1 MAYDVV
7 VIGGGILGTGVA
19 RDAALRGLKVALFEK
34 HDFGSGT
41 SSRSTRIIHGG
52 LRYLEKLDFGL
63 VYEALHERR
72 RLLENAPHLVK
83 PLPFLF
89 PNYRGKGHPFTMLW
103 AGIGLYDVMNIR
115 RGMPHH
121 KILLEVEAL
130 RMEPSLKRE
139 GLRGGFIYYDA
150 QCEYPERIC
159 VENVVDAA
167 AHGARIENHAE
178 VADVLRNGNRIEG
191 VRIRRSDG
199 STDDVRAEVVVNAA
213 GPWLDEVER
222 LVTPKSEPKLRRTK
236 GVHLVVPRFNHHA
249 LIMETEDAERIFFAV
264 PWGDYTL
271 LGTTDTDYYER
282 NEDVSADDDDIEYL
296 LREIQRILEVKLER
310 KDILYTTAGLR
321 PLRRQLGRS
330 TADITRKHEI
340 VDHALEDGTQGLL
353 TIVGGKI
360 TTFRQIAQ
368 DAVDGVFAK
377 LGRRAPPSPTLDQ
390 PLPGGATDDWDAF
403 QRVFREDA
411 AAIGIPLP
419 AIAHWLRIYG
429 TRSQRLVQLIQAD
442 PALAEPI
449 AEDPTYLRA
458 EIQFAVEEEFC
469 GGLEDFLLRR
479 SMWGLQAGQGVDAR
493 AAILRNLAPLL
504 GWDEDTIAREEQ
516 HFLETIGKM
525 RGRGLEPSP
534 PIEPAKPF

>member
-1 MAYDVV
+1 MAYDLV

-72 RLLENAPHLVK
+72 RLLANAPHLVK

-89 PNYRGKGHPFTMLW
+89 PNYRGKGHAFAMLW

-121 KILLEVEAL
+121 KILLEDEAL
-130 RMEPSLKRE
+130 RLEPSLKRE

-159 VENVVDAA
+159 VENVVHAA
-167 AHGARIENHAE
+167 EHGARIENHAE
-178 VADVLRNGNRIEG
+178 VVEVLRNGNRVEG

-199 STDDVRAEVVVNAA
+199 TIDDVRAEVTINAA

-222 LVTPKSEPKLRRTK
+222 LVSPSAEPKLRRTK

-249 LIMETEDAERIFFAV
+249 LIMETEDAERIFFAI

-282 NEDVSADDDDIEYL
+282 NEDVYADDGDIEYL
-296 LREIQRILEVKLER
+296 LREIQRILDVKIER

-321 PLRRQLGRS
+321 PLRRQLGRA

-340 VDHALEDGTQGLL
+340 IDNAVESDTQGLI

-360 TTFRQIAQ
+360 TTFRQIAE
-368 DAVDGVFAK
+368 DAVTAVYEK
-377 LGRRAPPSPTLDQ
+377 LGRRAPPSATIDE
-390 PLPGGATDDWDAF
+390 PLPGGATKDWTAF
-403 QRVFREDA
+403 QKVFRTDA
-411 AAIGIPLP
+411 VAAGIPLP
-419 AIAHWLRIYG
+419 AIEHWLRIYG
-429 TRSQRLVQLIQAD
+429 TRSRNILALIQAD
-442 PALAEPI
+442 PALALPI
-449 AEDPTYLRA
+449 TEDPTYLRA
-458 EIQFAVEEEFC
+458 EVKFAVEEEFC
-469 GGLEDFLLRR
+469 ASLEDFLLRR

-493 AAILRNLAPLL
+493 GAILMELGPLL
-504 GWDEDTIAREEQ
+504 GWDAQALVREEQ
-516 HFLETIGKM
+516 QFLETIGRM
-525 RGRGLEPSP
+525 RGRGLEPP
-534 PIEPAKPF
+534 TAAEPAKPF

>member
-1 MAYDVV
+1 VAYDVV

-34 HDFGSGT
+34 DDFGSGT

-89 PNYRGKGHPFTMLW
+89 PNYRGKGHAFTMLW

-121 KILLEVEAL
+121 KILLEDEAL
-130 RMEPSLKRE
+130 RLEPSLRKE
-139 GLRGGFIYYDA
+139 HLRGGFIYYDA
-150 QCEYPERIC
+150 QCEYPERVC

-178 VADVLRNGNRIEG
+178 VIEVLRNGDRVEG
-191 VRIRRSDG
+191 VKIRRQDG
-199 STDDVRAEVVVNAA
+199 TTDDVRAHVTVNAA
-213 GPWLDEVER
+213 GPWLDEVEQ
-222 LVTPKSEPKLRRTK
+222 LVTPKAEPKLRRTK

-249 LIMETEDAERIFFAV
+249 LIMETEDAQRIFFAI
-264 PWGDYTL
+264 PWGKYTL

-282 NEDVSADDDDIEYL
+282 NEDVSADEDDIEYL
-296 LREIQRILEVKLER
+296 LREIKRILDVKIER
-310 KDILYTTAGLR
+310 QDILYTTAGLR

-340 VDHALEDGTQGLL
+340 VDHAAEDGTQGLV

-360 TTFRQIAQ
+360 TTFRQIAE
-368 DAVDGVFAK
+368 DAVDAVFAK
-377 LGRRAPPSPTLDQ
+377 LGRAAPPSPTRTE
-390 PLPGGATDDWDAF
+390 PLPGGQSLDWDAF
-403 QRVFREDA
+403 QKVFRDDA
-411 AAIGIPLP
+411 QKAGIPLQ
-419 AIAHWLRIYG
+419 AVEHWIRIYG
-429 TRSQRLVQLIQAD
+429 TRSRKLLELIAQD
-442 PALAEPI
+442 RDLLEPI
-449 AEDPTYLRA
+449 AGDPTYLRA
-458 EIQFAVEEEFC
+458 EVVFSVEEEFC
-469 GGLEDFLLRR
+469 ASLDDFLLRR
-479 SMWGLQAGQGVDAR
+479 SMWGLEEGQGIDAR
-493 AAILRNLAPLL
+493 AEILAQLAGLIGL
-504 GWDEDTIAREEQ
+504 DEPAMVKQEQ
-516 HFLETIGKM
+516 QFLETMARM
-525 RGRGLEPSP
+525 RGKALG
-534 PIEPAKPF
+534 PAPAAKQF